1 MNKVA
6 NSVKHV
12 RSMMDLRS
20 TPKDKGLVLRVEVKL
35 MDNGLFVV
43 NGTPMAG
50 TASST
55 LVGAATVIRYF
66 SQMMEEALQKYEQ
79 RIAKAA

>member
-1 MNKVA
+1 MS
-6 NSVKHV
+6 NSPKHV
-12 RSMMDLRS
+12 RSMMDLRD
-20 TPKDKGLVLRVEVKL
+20 TPKDKGLVFKVEVKL
-35 MDNGLFVV
+35 MDNGMFVV

-66 SQMMEEALQKYEQ
+66 EPDDGRSLAE
-79 RIAKAA
+79 I